1 MKKLYKITALALLTG
16 LFSHSAKA
24 DTLPP
29 DTTNQK
35 KSPSTTLNFFPE
47 NMTNAPTASENSAPF
62 SQPRKILNVG
72 DSRTVGMFFS
82 DNKQKYSNTI
92 DCADKNGNL
101 WFAKVGQ
108 GLQWFNNSL
117 NQIKSRAADCD
128 VIVINLGVND
138 LVGAAESQKVAENY
152 LKSINTLAKTWK
164 QQGKEVFF
172 SSSNPVGPQF
182 RGARVF
188 NQKIDN
194 FNRYMQEG
202 LSADVTFID
211 TNTYIK
217 NKLNRNNCDA
227 AGVHYSAT
235 INRDI
240 HQYIESQ
247 IERTLAGR
255 DRTQNNLLS
264 STGKNEILR

>member
-1 MKKLYKITALALLTG
+1 MKKSYKITALALLTG

-24 DTLPP
+24 DVLPP

-35 KSPSTTLNFFPE
+35 QSPSTTLSFFPE
-47 NMTNAPTASENSAPF
+47 ALTNAPNASENPVPF

-82 DNKQKYSNTI
+82 ANNQKYSNTV
-92 DCADKNGNL
+92 DRADKNGNL

-108 GLQWFNNSL
+108 GLQWFNNNI

-138 LVGAAESQKVAENY
+138 LAGAAESQKVAENY
-152 LKSINTLAKTWK
+152 LKSINALAKTWK
-164 QQGKEVFF
+164 QQGKEIFF
-172 SSSNPVGPQF
+172 SSSNPVGPQY

-211 TNTYIK
+211 TNAYIK
-217 NKLNRNNCDA
+217 NKLNRNNFDA
-227 AGVHYSAT
+227 AGLHYNAA

-240 HQYIESQ
+240 YGYIESQ

-264 STGKNEILR
+264 LTEKSEILR